1 MNQKGISK
9 VNEVF
14 SQMKRLSEEFSQGNS
29 ITYLTPQDLLTM
41 YKRFNGYLLKSE
53 PLPGLA
59 SFLLTM
65 LEGEFV
71 KNRRKKVAQKYGIEF
86 MVLKEVA
93 NLAANRGGGA
103 SARKAAG
110 IANVLTKEETHFLQE
125 AARAMILR
133 ATGVSVN
140 PSDNYPAIKMSHLAP
155 S

>member
-1 MNQKGISK
+1 MSK

-86 MVLKEVA
+86 MVL
-93 NLAANRGGGA
+93 
-103 SARKAAG
+103 
-110 IANVLTKEETHFLQE
+110 THISHINSVG
-125 AARAMILR
+125 RAVISNIGYR
-133 ATGVSVN
+133 CSRITEHSG
-140 PSDNYPAIKMSHLAP
+140 YPEC
-155 S
+155 